1 MGGCS
6 WISIENRESLGPR
19 GEGELFRVTTRGWW
33 AEHPDGNYDAPARR
47 TGGTYGNDY
56 VFCSTTHPAV
66 ASSSGDGKWIADTLS
81 PDQSAGVFGYNSST
95 YTLYFAACHG
105 LAVDDPIKANA
116 RALGYSTNADWVRQV
131 DISSPSEISEL
142 R

>member
-1 MGGCS
+1 LDQHRKQGKS
-6 WISIENRESLGPR
+6 RSR

-33 AEHPDGNYDAPARR
+33 AECPAGNYAAPARR
-47 TGGTYGNDY
+47 TGGTYGDDY